1 MKKKLRVVL
10 ITSLL
15 MLAAMGA
22 LLWKMNDLVKKQT
35 KKEQTIL
42 KEERDLTAEDG
53 SKITDDIKEVD
64 INPLYLSGEDQN
76 VITTALSP
84 GNDVYH
90 VEKSAEVEEMLTDIK
105 KNKQFTFASPMWAY
119 NPYGTNKLSL
129 YLYFKSEGR
138 GYCRY
143 TISVADPAVPDFTR
157 TLLND
162 GAGNL
167 SKEHEYQLIGLVPGQ
182 RNIIT
187 LRLYNKRDELS
198 AIQSY
203 GIDVPALTDGAAVS
217 LGTEVG
223 YSRTVVSNG
232 LYTAFTGAHT
242 AADGSKQYG
251 ILQYDNSGY
260 LRSDIPLN
268 SDDSRNIQLIYD
280 TLVYAVSDSQVVKV
294 NDLGQVTG
302 SYAINGYRITG
313 EYAYDGSGSLY
324 FIATANRKNASRNSK
339 ILKLELETGEV
350 TEALD
355 LDTLLPQVHKRIKG
369 KNWIAINSIQ
379 VVGTNQLL
387 LSSAELSSIFKV
399 SQVGSLLPE
408 VNYIIGDPK
417 IWNDYKSLKKK
428 VLAKDTG
435 EESEGQKGEEG
446 EEKKKKKDFAYQY
459 GQNNMIYQ
467 SGSEGQYTLELLNNN
482 AGRGAGGEASSYY
495 YCYRV
500 DETAG
505 TYQLKSS
512 ESLPQTRSSGNVT
525 VEPEVI
531 IYCNSDA
538 GVVQEN
544 DRSGKLIRQF
554 TYPYPI
560 YRVYKSD
567 WKGFWFY

>member
-1 MKKKLRVVL
+1 MKKKLRVIL
-10 ITSLL
+10 ITSLI

-22 LLWKMNDLVKKQT
+22 LLWKMNELAKKQT
-35 KKEQTIL
+35 EKEQTIL

-53 SKITDDIKEVD
+53 SKVTDDIKEVD
-64 INPLYLSGEDQN
+64 INSLYLSGGDQN

-90 VEKSAEVEEMLTDIK
+90 VDKSAEVEKMLTDIK
-105 KNKQFTFASPMWAY
+105 KNKQFTFANPMWAY
-119 NPYGTNKLSL
+119 NPYGTNKLSM
-129 YLYFKSEGR
+129 YLYFKSEGK

-143 TISVADPAVPDFTR
+143 TISVADPAIPDFTR

-162 GAGNL
+162 GSGNL
-167 SKEHEYQLIGLVPGQ
+167 SKEHEYQLIGLIPGQ

-187 LRLYNKRDELS
+187 VRLYNKKDELS

-203 GIDVPALTDGAAVS
+203 GIDVPALTDGAAVQ

-223 YSRTVVSNG
+223 YSKTTVTNG

-242 AADGSKQYG
+242 AADGNKQYG

-268 SDDSRNIQLIYD
+268 GGVCRNMQIIYD
-280 TLVYAVSDSQVVKV
+280 TLIYTAGDSQVVKV
-294 NDLGQVTG
+294 NDLGQVMG
-302 SYAINGYRITG
+302 SYAINGYKITG
-313 EYAYDGSGSLY
+313 AYAYDGSGSLY
-324 FIATANRKNASRNSK
+324 LIATANRKKATKNSK

-350 TEALD
+350 TESLD
-355 LDTLLPQVHKRIKG
+355 LDTLLSQVHKRIKG
-369 KNWIAINSIQ
+369 KNWIDINSIQ

-387 LSSAELSSIFKV
+387 LSSAGLSSILKV

-417 IWNDYKSLKKK
+417 IWNNYKGFKGK

-435 EESEGQKGEEG
+435 EEAEGGDGEEG
-446 EEKKKKKDFAYQY
+446 KEKKKDFAYQY
-459 GQNNMIYQ
+459 GQNSMVYQ
-467 SGSEGQYTLELLNNN
+467 SGSEGQYSLEFLNNN
-482 AGRGAGGEASSYY
+482 AGQGAGGGTESYY
-495 YCYRV
+495 YCYQV

-505 TYQLKSS
+505 TYQLKAH
-512 ESLPQTRSSGNVT
+512 ETLPQTRTAGNVT

-538 GVVQEN
+538 RTVQET

>member
-1 MKKKLRVVL
+1 MKKKLRVIL

-15 MLAAMGA
+15 MLGAMGA
-22 LLWKMNDLVKKQT
+22 LLWKMNDLAKKQT
-35 KKEQTIL
+35 KKEQAIL
-42 KEERDLTAEDG
+42 KEERDLTAENG
-53 SKITDDIKEVD
+53 SKITDEIKEVD
-64 INPLYLSGEDQN
+64 INPLYLSGGDQN

-90 VEKSAEVEEMLTDIK
+90 AEKSAEVEEMLTDIK

-119 NPYGTNKLSL
+119 NPYGTNKLSM
-129 YLYFKSEGR
+129 YLYFKSEGK

-143 TISVADPAVPDFTR
+143 TISVADPAIPDFTR

-162 GAGNL
+162 GSGNL
-167 SKEHEYQLIGLVPGQ
+167 SKEHEYQLIGLIPGQ

-187 LRLYNKRDELS
+187 LRLYNRKDELS

-203 GIDVPALTDGAAVS
+203 GIDVPALNDGAAAS

-223 YSRTVVSNG
+223 YSRTTVTNG
-232 LYTAFTGAHT
+232 LYTTFTGAHT
-242 AADGSKQYG
+242 AADGSRQYG
-251 ILQYDNSGY
+251 ILQYDNSGC

-268 SDDSRNIQLIYD
+268 GDASRNMQIIYD
-280 TLVYAVSDSQVVKV
+280 TLVYTVSDNQVVRV

-302 SYAINGYRITG
+302 SYVINGYQITG
-313 EYAYDGSGSLY
+313 AYAYDGSGSLY
-324 FIATANRKNASRNSK
+324 IIATANRKKASRNSK

-355 LDTLLPQVHKRIKG
+355 LDTLLPQVHKKIKG
-369 KNWIAINSIQ
+369 KNWIDINSIQ

-417 IWNDYKSLKKK
+417 IWNDYKGLKKK

-435 EESEGQKGEEG
+435 EDSEGGEEDD
-446 EEKKKKKDFAYQY
+446 KKKKDFAYQY
-459 GQNNMIYQ
+459 GQNSMIYQ
-467 SGSEGQYTLELLNNN
+467 RGSEGQYTLEFLNNN
-482 AGRGAGGEASSYY
+482 AGRGAGGDANSYY
-495 YCYRV
+495 YRYRV

-512 ESLPQTRSSGNVT
+512 EPLPQTRSWGNVA

-538 GVVQEN
+538 KVVQET

>member
-1 MKKKLRVVL
+1 MKKKLRVIL
-10 ITSLL
+10 ITSLF

-22 LLWKMNDLVKKQT
+22 LLWKMNDLAKKQT

-64 INPLYLSGEDQN
+64 INPLYLSGADQN

-84 GNDVYH
+84 GNDVYR
-90 VEKSAEVEEMLTDIK
+90 VDKSAEVEEMLTDIK

-129 YLYFKSEGR
+129 YLYFKSEGK

-143 TISVADPAVPDFTR
+143 TISVADPAIPDFTR

-162 GAGNL
+162 GSGNL
-167 SKEHEYQLIGLVPGQ
+167 SKEHEYQLIGLIPGQ

-187 LRLYNKRDELS
+187 VRLYNKKDELS

-203 GIDVPALTDGAAVS
+203 GIDVPALTDGAAVNLS
-217 LGTEVG
+217 TEVG
-223 YSRTVVSNG
+223 YSRTTITNG

-268 SDDSRNIQLIYD
+268 GGVCRNMQIIYD
-280 TLVYAVSDSQVVKV
+280 TLIYPASDSQVVKV
-294 NDLGQVTG
+294 NDLGQVMG
-302 SYAINGYRITG
+302 SYAINGYQITG
-313 EYAYDGSGSLY
+313 AYAYDGSGSLY
-324 FIATANRKNASRNSK
+324 LIATANRKKATKNSK

-369 KNWIAINSIQ
+369 KNWIDINSIQ

-387 LSSAELSSIFKV
+387 LSSAGLSSIFKV

-417 IWNDYKSLKKK
+417 IWNDYKGLKKK
-428 VLAKDTG
+428 VLVKDTG
-435 EESEGQKGEEG
+435 EESEGGDGEES
-446 EEKKKKKDFAYQY
+446 EKKKNDFAYQY
-459 GQNNMIYQ
+459 GQNSMVYQ
-467 SGSEGQYTLELLNNN
+467 KGSEGQYTLEFLNNN
-482 AGRGAGGEASSYY
+482 AGLGAAGGNQSYY

-512 ESLPQTRSSGNVT
+512 EALPQTCSSGNVT
-525 VEPEVI
+525 IEPEVI

-538 GVVQEN
+538 RAVQET

>member
-1 MKKKLRVVL
+1 MKKKLRVIL

-22 LLWKMNDLVKKQT
+22 LLWKMNDLAKKQN
-35 KKEQTIL
+35 KKEQAIL
-42 KEERDLTAEDG
+42 AEERDLTAENG

-64 INPLYLSGEDQN
+64 INPLYLSGGDQN
-76 VITTALSP
+76 VITTELSS

-90 VEKSAEVEEMLTDIK
+90 VDKSAEVEEMLTDIK

-129 YLYFKSEGR
+129 YLYFKSEGK

-143 TISVADPAVPDFTR
+143 TISVADPAIPDFTR

-162 GAGNL
+162 SSGNL
-167 SKEHEYQLIGLVPGQ
+167 SKEHEYQLIGLIPGQ

-187 LRLYNKRDELS
+187 VRLYNRKDELS
-198 AIQSY
+198 SIQSY
-203 GIDVPALTDGAAVS
+203 AIDVPALTDGAAAS
-217 LGTEVG
+217 LGTEIG
-223 YSRTVVSNG
+223 YSRTTVTNG

-268 SDDSRNIQLIYD
+268 GGTGRNMQIIYD
-280 TLVYAVSDSQVVKV
+280 TLVYTVSDSQVVKV

-302 SYAINGYRITG
+302 SYTINGYKITG

-324 FIATANRKNASRNSK
+324 FIATANRKKATKNSK

-350 TEALD
+350 TEVLD
-355 LDTLLPQVHKRIKG
+355 LDTLLPQVHKQVKG
-369 KNWIAINSIQ
+369 KNWIDINSIQ

-387 LSSAELSSIFKV
+387 LSSAGLSSIFKV

-417 IWNDYKSLKKK
+417 IWNDYKELKGK

-435 EESEGQKGEEG
+435 EESEGGEEG
-446 EEKKKKKDFAYQY
+446 EKKKKDFAYQY
-459 GQNNMIYQ
+459 GQNSMIYQ
-467 SGSEGQYTLELLNNN
+467 GGSEGQYTLEFLNNN
-482 AGRGAGGEASSYY
+482 AGLGAGGDASSYY
-495 YCYRV
+495 YRYKV

-505 TYQLKSS
+505 TYQLKTS
-512 ESLPQTRSSGNVT
+512 ETLPQTHKAGNVT

-538 GVVQEN
+538 KLVQET

-554 TYPYPI
+554 TYPYSI

>member
-1 MKKKLRVVL
+1 MKKKLRVIL

-22 LLWKMNDLVKKQT
+22 LLWKMNDLAKKQT
-35 KKEQTIL
+35 KKEQAIL
-42 KEERDLTAEDG
+42 KEEQDLPAEDG

-64 INPLYLSGEDQN
+64 INPLYLSGGDQN
-76 VITTALSP
+76 VITTVLSP

-90 VEKSAEVEEMLTDIK
+90 IEKSAEVEGMLTDIK
-105 KNKQFTFASPMWAY
+105 KNKKFTFASPMWAY

-129 YLYFKSEGR
+129 YLYFKSEGK

-143 TISVADPAVPDFTR
+143 TISVADPTVPDFTR

-162 GAGNL
+162 SPGNL
-167 SKEHEYQLIGLVPGQ
+167 SKEHEYQLIGLIPGQ

-187 LRLYNKRDELS
+187 LRLYNRKDELS

-203 GIDVPALTDGAAVS
+203 GIDVPALTDGAAAS

-223 YSRTVVSNG
+223 YSKTAVTNG
-232 LYTAFTGAHT
+232 LYTAFTGTHT
-242 AADGSKQYG
+242 AVDGSKQYG

-268 SDDSRNIQLIYD
+268 GDASRNMQIIYD
-280 TLVYAVSDSQVVKV
+280 TLVYTVSDSQVVRV

-302 SYAINGYRITG
+302 SYAINGYKITG
-313 EYAYDGSGSLY
+313 AYAYDGSGSLY
-324 FIATANRKNASRNSK
+324 LIATANRKKATRNSK
-339 ILKLELETGEV
+339 ILKLELETGDV

-355 LDTLLPQVHKRIKG
+355 LDTLLPQVHKKIKG
-369 KNWIAINSIQ
+369 KNWININSLQ

-399 SQVGSLLPE
+399 SKVGSLLPE

-417 IWNDYKSLKKK
+417 IWNAYKGLKGK

-435 EESEGQKGEEG
+435 EESGGGDGEQGKEN
-446 EEKKKKKDFAYQY
+446 DFAYQY
-459 GQNNMIYQ
+459 GQNSMVYQ
-467 SGSEGQYTLELLNNN
+467 RGAEGQYTLEFLNNN
-482 AGRGAGGEASSYY
+482 AGRGADGGAQSYY

-512 ESLPQTRSSGNVT
+512 EPLPQTRSWGNVT
-525 VEPEVI
+525 VEPDVI

-538 GVVQEN
+538 GLVQET
-544 DRSGKLIRQF
+544 DRSSKLIRQF
-554 TYPYPI
+554 AYPYPV

>member
-1 MKKKLRVVL
+1 MKRKLRVIL
-10 ITSLL
+10 ITSLV

-22 LLWKMNDLVKKQT
+22 LLWKMNDLAQKQT

-42 KEERDLTAEDG
+42 QEERDLVAEDG
-53 SKITDDIKEVD
+53 SKITDDIKAVD
-64 INPLYLSGEDQN
+64 ISPLYLSGGEQN

-90 VEKSAEVEEMLTDIK
+90 LDKSAEVEKMLTDIK
-105 KNKQFTFASPMWAY
+105 KNKQFSFASPMWAY
-119 NPYGTNKLSL
+119 NPYGTNRLSM
-129 YLYFKSEGR
+129 YLYFKSDGK

-143 TISVADPAVPDFTR
+143 TISVDDPSIPDFTR

-167 SKEHEYQLIGLVPGQ
+167 SKEHEYQLIGLIPGFK
-182 RNIIT
+182 NIIT
-187 LRLYNKRDELS
+187 LRLYNRRDELS

-203 GIDVPALTDGAAVS
+203 SIDVPALTDGAVTK
-217 LGTEVG
+217 LRTETG
-223 YSRTVVSNG
+223 YSRTEVSNG

-260 LRSDIPLN
+260 LRSDIPLYSAASKN
-268 SDDSRNIQLIYD
+268 MQLIYD
-280 TLVYAVSDSQVVKV
+280 TLVYTVSDNQVVKV

-302 SYAINGYRITG
+302 SYGINGYRITG
-313 EYAYDGSGSLY
+313 PYAYDGSGSLY
-324 FIATANRKNASRNSK
+324 LIATSVRKKATKNSK

-369 KNWIAINSIQ
+369 KNWITINSLQ

-387 LSSAELSSIFKV
+387 LSSAGLSSILKV
-399 SQVGSLLPE
+399 SKVGSLLPE

-417 IWNDYKSLKKK
+417 LWNDYKAFKGK

-435 EESEGQKGEEG
+435 ESDDGNGEES
-446 EEKKKKKDFAYQY
+446 KKKDFAYQY
-459 GQNNMIYQ
+459 GQNSMLYQ

-482 AGRGAGGEASSYY
+482 AGRGASGNAQSYY
-495 YCYRV
+495 YRYRV

-505 TYQLKSS
+505 TYRLQSS
-512 ESLPQTRSSGNVT
+512 ETLAQTRTAGNVT

-538 GVVQEN
+538 KLVQET

-560 YRVYKSD
+560 YRSYKSD

>member
-1 MKKKLRVVL
+1 MKRKLRVIL
-10 ITSLL
+10 ITSLV

-22 LLWKMNDLVKKQT
+22 LLWKMNDLAQKQT

-42 KEERDLTAEDG
+42 QEERDLVAEDG
-53 SKITDDIKEVD
+53 SKITDDIKAVD
-64 INPLYLSGEDQN
+64 ISPLYLSGGEQN

-90 VEKSAEVEEMLTDIK
+90 LDKSAEVEKMLTDIK
-105 KNKQFTFASPMWAY
+105 KNKQFSFASPMWAY
-119 NPYGTNKLSL
+119 NPYGTNRLSM
-129 YLYFKSEGR
+129 YLYFKSDGK

-143 TISVADPAVPDFTR
+143 TISVDDPSIPDFTR

-167 SKEHEYQLIGLVPGQ
+167 SKEHEYQLIGLIPGFK
-182 RNIIT
+182 NIIT
-187 LRLYNKRDELS
+187 LRLYNRRDELS

-203 GIDVPALTDGAAVS
+203 SIDVPALTDGAVTK
-217 LGTEVG
+217 LRTETG
-223 YSRTVVSNG
+223 YSRTEVSNG

-260 LRSDIPLN
+260 LRSDIPLYSAASKN
-268 SDDSRNIQLIYD
+268 MQLIYD
-280 TLVYAVSDSQVVKV
+280 TLVYTVSDNQVVKV

-302 SYAINGYRITG
+302 SYGINGYRITG
-313 EYAYDGSGSLY
+313 PYAYDGSGSLY
-324 FIATANRKNASRNSK
+324 LIATSIRKKATKNSK

-369 KNWIAINSIQ
+369 KNWITINSLQ

-387 LSSAELSSIFKV
+387 LSSAGLSSILKV
-399 SQVGSLLPE
+399 SKVGSLLPE

-417 IWNDYKSLKKK
+417 LWNDYKAFKGK

-435 EESEGQKGEEG
+435 ESDDGNGEES
-446 EEKKKKKDFAYQY
+446 KKKDFAYQY
-459 GQNNMIYQ
+459 GQNSMLYQ

-482 AGRGAGGEASSYY
+482 AGRGASGNAQSYY
-495 YCYRV
+495 YRYRV

-505 TYQLKSS
+505 TYRLQSS
-512 ESLPQTRSSGNVT
+512 ETLAQTRTAGNVT

-538 GVVQEN
+538 KLVQET

-560 YRVYKSD
+560 YRSYKSD